1 MPNAKVLETKK
12 SIVDAVSDIIQNGTS
27 AVFVD

>member
-12 SIVDAVSDIIQNGTS
+12 SIVDALSDKIQNATS